1 MIIQKSKTKLTNP
14 YIICGWPGIG
24 LIGHYVVNYI
34 ISQIKPEI
42 FAEIDY
48 KEYIIPHN
56 AVVENGIIYD
66 MPQIQNKIFYHKI
79 KSKPYSEQDF
89 LLFLGD
95 IEPSLYNMQNFANDL
110 LSFFQL
116 FNPKLIITFC
126 GLPSNILHTDEPS
139 FYIAKTNNNL
149 EIKIKNEELLGL
161 KPLTFG
167 IIEGMNG
174 LILSKAKEYEI
185 DGVCIIGEIPFY
197 TIDMIN
203 PKVCYKILYFLKENF
218 LFNISF
224 EKIQQDIISLDER
237 IKSTFTDLNEKA
249 QMLLSQIQN
258 TTKND
263 KKNLYYKTTENSLGL
278 TFEELKK
285 KIKFSLPESA
295 KNKINELF
303 KLASENISYAKQLK
317 EELDKW
323 GVYKEYEDRFL
334 SLFIKNKKKGKK

>member
-1 MIIQKSKTKLTNP
+1 MIIQKNKTKLTNP
-14 YIICGWPGIG
+14 YIICGWPGMG
-24 LIGHYVVNYI
+24 MIGHYIVNHI

-56 AVVENGIIYD
+56 AIVENGIIYD
-66 MPQIQNKIFYHKI
+66 IPQIQNKIFYHKI
-79 KSKPYSEQDF
+79 KSKYYEQDF

-95 IEPSLYNMQNFANDL
+95 VEPSLYNMQNFANDL
-110 LSFFQL
+110 ISFFKP
-116 FNPKLIITFC
+116 FNPKLIMTFS
-126 GLPSNILHTDEPS
+126 GFPSNILHTDEPLL
-139 FYIAKTNNNL
+139 YVAQTNNSVDV
-149 EIKIKNEELLGL
+149 KIKNEESLKL

-167 IIEGMNG
+167 LIEGMSG
-174 LILSKAKEYEI
+174 IILSKAKEFEI
-185 DGVCIIGEIPFY
+185 EGICIIGEIPFY

-203 PKVCYKILYFLKENF
+203 PRVCYKILYFLKETF

-224 EKIQQDIISLDER
+224 EKIQQDIISMDER
-237 IKSTFTDLNEKA
+237 IKSTFIDLNEKA
-249 QMLLSQIQN
+249 QMLLSQLQDSN
-258 TTKND
+258 KDN
-263 KKNLYYKTTENSLGL
+263 KKNLYYKAKTTNDSSEL

-303 KLASENISYAKQLK
+303 KLSSEDISYAKQLK

-334 SLFIKNKKKGKK
+334 SLFIKKKKGKK